1 MDHEFEIWLD
11 DMRSS
16 RWPIGIG
23 RPSVL
28 DVEEPYKPK
37 TEEEMDALRKMIFG
51 DE

>member
-1 MDHEFEIWLD
+1 MDHEFEEWLD

-37 TEEEMDALRKMIFG
+37 TEAELEALRKLVFG